1 MGNSGTKNGVV
12 MTKRSFLTA
21 WTKMT
26 VFASQAA
33 SGDRRSSGHKTPS
46 MTLDTNG
53 PPYLKFLAR
62 PEAATKAND
71 SVAARDQHSAVSF

>member
-1 MGNSGTKNGVV
+1 
-12 MTKRSFLTA
+12 
-21 WTKMT
+21 
-26 VFASQAA
+26 
-33 SGDRRSSGHKTPS
+33 

-71 SVAARDQHSAVSF
+71 SVAARDQHSAFSRQLLNQDSEHAFDFHGLR

>member
-1 MGNSGTKNGVV
+1 M
-12 MTKRSFLTA
+12 
-21 WTKMT
+21 
-26 VFASQAA
+26 FASQAA

-62 PEAATKAND
+62 PEAATKLED
-71 SVAARDQHSAVSF
+71 SAAARGQHSAISSQLLNQYRKHAFEFDGL